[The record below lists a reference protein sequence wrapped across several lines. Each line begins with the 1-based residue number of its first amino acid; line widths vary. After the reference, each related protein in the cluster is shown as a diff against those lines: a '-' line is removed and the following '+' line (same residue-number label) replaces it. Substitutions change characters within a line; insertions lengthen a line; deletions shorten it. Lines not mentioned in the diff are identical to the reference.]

1 MDASALRPAAYL
13 NNVSFGPAQLVCLLA
28 AVVLHLAILWWVHD
42 KRVDPIQPP
51 EPITMSARWAGESNT
66 DDAPA
71 KPAAPAPAQPPVI
84 KKPAPVP
91 PKVVK
96 PVAKKPIPKPVPKAP
111 PKPKPTPVVK
121 PTQVAK
127 AQPMAPTPAA
137 ATPTTANPNS
147 QNSGSS
153 SAPAKTQKTGT
164 GGGSSAP
171 IARDARLNNPEP
183 PYPQESRRRGEQGRV
198 VLKVRVTKEG
208 TAESVEVEH
217 SSGFRR
223 LDMIARKTVS
233 RWRFIPAKQNN
244 VAVADWAGVTIIF
257 KLGN

>member
-1 MDASALRPAAYL
+1 MDASALRPAAKR
-13 NNVSFGPAQLVCLLA
+13 NNVPFGPAQLVCLSA
-28 AVVLHLAILWWVHD
+28 AVALHLAILWWLHSNP
-42 KRVDPIQPP
+42 VDPIAPP
-51 EPITMSARWAGESNT
+51 EPMTMSARWAGESNT
-66 DDAPA
+66 DESPA
-71 KPAAPAPAQPPVI
+71 RSAAPAVPAQPPVI

-91 PKVVK
+91 QKVVK
-96 PVAKKPIPKPVPKAP
+96 PVVKKPAPKPVPKAP
-111 PKPKPTPVVK
+111 PRPTPMAK
-121 PTQVAK
+121 PVTQTQPLVA
-127 AQPMAPTPAA
+127 PAA
-137 ATPTTANPNS
+137 PSSTASPNS
-147 QNSGSS
+147 QSASS
-153 SAPAKTQKTGT
+153 TSSKSATAKTGQTGT

-183 PYPQESRRRGEQGRV
+183 PYPQESRRRGEEGRV

-233 RWRFIPAKQNN
+233 RWRFIPARQNN

-257 KLGN
+257 KLGS